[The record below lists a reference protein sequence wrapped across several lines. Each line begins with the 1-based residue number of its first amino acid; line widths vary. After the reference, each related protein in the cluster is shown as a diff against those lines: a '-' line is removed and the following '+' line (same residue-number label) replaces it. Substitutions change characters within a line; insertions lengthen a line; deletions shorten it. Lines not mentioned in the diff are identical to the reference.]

1 MLNDPH
7 ESHQRIERYSKNDG
21 DEAFFAALNRTLAD
35 AALPLQVNS
44 NVDIGALPIIYIVG
58 APRSGTTLLSQL
70 LSRYLPVGYI
80 DNLIARFWQRPS
92 VGIRLSRSLLGNAG
106 REAIAFDSK
115 HGVTQ
120 GVEGPHEFGYFW
132 RQWLALDGAETHKL
146 SNREAEAIDGVGL
159 KRALENE
166 ILKEFGAPVVFK
178 NVICGFQ
185 AEILSRVHPAS
196 LFVWIRREPEDVVR
210 SILKCR
216 MERYGRYDAWWSL
229 KPSTYPLLVK
239 IESPVRQ
246 VLGQVMDCMREF
258 EQELSK
264 PGVRSLTVEYS
275 DLVNRPDVVLAEVCE
290 AVKSLG
296 FEMSPL
302 RKELPV
308 FREPRKVRLPDNLEE
323 ELDAVFACSTRRSS
337 LDVHST

>member
-7 ESHQRIERYSKNDG
+7 DPHQRIERYSKNVG
-21 DEAFFAALNRTLAD
+21 DEAFFAALNHVLAD
-35 AALPLQVNS
+35 AALPSQADS
-44 NVDIGALPIIYIVG
+44 IVDIGALPIIYIVG

-70 LSRYLPVGYI
+70 LSCYLPVGYI

-92 VGIRLSRSLLGNAG
+92 VGIRLSRSLLGIAG

-132 RQWLALDGAETHKL
+132 RQWLALDGAETHNL
-146 SNREAEAIDGVGL
+146 SIREAEAIDLVGL
-159 KRALENE
+159 KQALENE

-185 AEILSRVHPAS
+185 AEMLSRVHPAS
-196 LFVWIRREPEDVVR
+196 LFVWIKREPKDVVK

-229 KPSTYPLLVK
+229 KPSTYSRLVK
-239 IESPVRQ
+239 IDSPVRQ

-258 EQELSK
+258 DQELSK
-264 PGVRSLTVEYS
+264 PDVKSLAVNYSTLVEC
-275 DLVNRPDVVLAEVCE
+275 PDAVLAEVC
-290 AVKSLG
+290 ASVKTLG
-296 FEMSPL
+296 FEMSTL
-302 RKELPV
+302 HKTLPV
-308 FREPRKVRLPDNLEE
+308 FRDPSKILLPDYLET
-323 ELDAVFACSTRRSS
+323 ELMNVAYTEFRV
-337 LDVHST
+337 